1 MLFPAC
7 FSILA
12 LSGDKMSADF
22 CGLRYLLFDKVY
34 LRYFFF
40 CKLYRTRTDFN
51 LFWLRILFP
60 VEVFFSILTLVV
72 LLIIIV
78 ILLIFF
84 LFIFNRL
91 LRRWWRSLFR
101 SWCFWL
107 LRLLLEGLTMAH
119 LRNLSFRRLCRLF
132 IIGYCLEI
140 SLILSFV
147 LVLILWRRLAWLLLF
162 GTCRVV

>member
-1 MLFPAC
+1 MLFPARV
-7 FSILA
+7 SILA

-22 CGLRYLLFDKVY
+22 CGLRNLLFDKVY

-40 CKLYRTRTDFN
+40 CELDRTRTYFN

-60 VEVFFSILTLVV
+60 VEIFFSIFTLIV
-72 LLIIIV
+72 LLIIII
-78 ILLIFF
+78 ILLKFF

-119 LRNLSFRRLCRLF
+119 LRNLSFRLLCWLF
-132 IIGYCLEI
+132 IIDYCLEI
-140 SLILSFV
+140 FRFLSLV